1 MTKTVGKWNGWQ
13 IRCLITDSNGIS
25 KTSDVATI
33 YVAMVNI
40 TSQLTDVT
48 VAEGKQATWKVSAE
62 GNNLKYQWQYK
73 SSANAGWTNFQS
85 ATGASMTKTV
95 GEWNGWQVRCVIK
108 DGNGNSVTTNT
119 VTIHITGIRITAQPA
134 DVIVAEGE
142 QATWKVSA
150 EGNNLK
156 YQWQYKSSA
165 NAGWTNFQSAT
176 GASMTKTV
184 GKWNGWQVRCVIID
198 NNGNQIISNISKINI
213 LINEEWELPIM

>member
-40 TSQLTDVT
+40 TSQPTDVT

-62 GNNLKYQWQYK
+62 ENNLK
-73 SSANAGWTNFQS
+73 
-85 ATGASMTKTV
+85 
-95 GEWNGWQVRCVIK
+95 C
-108 DGNGNSVTTNT
+108 
-119 VTIHITGIRITAQPA
+119 
-134 DVIVAEGE
+134 
-142 QATWKVSA
+142 
-150 EGNNLK
+150 
-156 YQWQYKSSA
+156 QWQYKSSA

-184 GKWNGWQVRCVIID
+184 GKWNGWQGRCVIID

>member
-1 MTKTVGKWNGWQ
+1 MEKALKKVSLVLLAILMINFIGGVLYNTETVYATNSAIK
-13 IRCLITDSNGIS
+13 IT
-25 KTSDVATI
+25 A
-33 YVAMVNI
+33 
-40 TSQLTDVT
+40 QPTDVT
-48 VAEGKQATWKVSAE
+48 VAEGK
-62 GNNLKYQWQYK
+62 
-73 SSANAGWTNFQS
+73 
-85 ATGASMTKTV
+85 
-95 GEWNGWQVRCVIK
+95 
-108 DGNGNSVTTNT
+108 
-119 VTIHITGIRITAQPA
+119 
-134 DVIVAEGE
+134 